1 MPGRGQPWKG
11 VGKGNPDRIGS
22 GAIKDGSITEADLD
36 SSVTSK
42 LNSTG
47 HVIQEEGTPLT
58 QQSNLNFTG
67 AGVVASVGGEDT
79 TVVTIAGGG
88 YDIIEDEGTPLTQRT
103 ELNFVGA
110 GVVASDDGEK
120 TIVTIAGGGGG
131 LDTLDTALLREDFYW
146 SNPTAGAFEQK
157 YSFKNASIN
166 IGGANIE
173 KYGVLALTVGQST
186 AGNGCAFTTEDG
198 WKYNTSTTDIVW
210 KGVLAVDDLTNSM
223 VACGVM
229 NTTPT
234 TFGGN
239 ITTQADFFTA
249 ITTGFG
255 FIFDPATSANWQI
268 WTTDA
273 GTETVTTTTTAVATA
288 LTKLKVTWTKGSQA
302 VFNIN
307 GVDVGTISTNIP
319 TDEVF
324 NVFLVFNKIATTEI
338 LDIDLLEVQCER
350 L

>member
-22 GAIKDGSITEADLD
+22 GAIADGSITEADLD
-36 SSVTSK
+36 SSVTAK
-42 LNSTG
+42 LNTAGG
-47 HVIQEEGTPLT
+47 HVIK
-58 QQSNLNFTG
+58 
-67 AGVVASVGGEDT
+67 
-79 TVVTIAGGG
+79 
-88 YDIIEDEGTPLTQRT
+88 DEGGVALPQRAN
-103 ELNFVGA
+103 LDFVGD
-110 GVVASDDGEK
+110 GVVASDGIEDTT
-120 TIVTIAGGGGG
+120 TITIAGGGG
-131 LDTLDTALLREDFYW
+131 LDSLDTALLREDFYW
-146 SNPTAGAFEQK
+146 SDPTSGAFEQK
-157 YSFKNASIN
+157 YRVENASIN
-166 IGGANIE
+166 IGGSNIE

-198 WKYNTSTTDIVW
+198 WKYDTSTTDIVW
-210 KGVLAVDDLTNSM
+210 RGVLAVNDITDSM
-223 VACGVM
+223 VACGVI
-229 NTTPT
+229 NSTPT

-268 WTTDA
+268 WTSEA
-273 GTETVTTTTTAVATA
+273 GTETVTTTTTAVTTT

-319 TDEVF
+319 AGEVF
-324 NVFLVFNKIATTEI
+324 NAFLVFNKIATTENF
-338 LDIDLLEVQCER
+338 DIDLLEVQCER

>member
-22 GAIKDGSITEADLD
+22 GAIKDGSITEADLN
-36 SSVTSK
+36 SSVTAK

-47 HVIQEEGTPLT
+47 GHVIK
-58 QQSNLNFTG
+58 
-67 AGVVASVGGEDT
+67 
-79 TVVTIAGGG
+79 
-88 YDIIEDEGTPLTQRT
+88 DEGGVALPQRAN
-103 ELNFVGA
+103 LDFVGD
-110 GVVASDDGEK
+110 GVVASDGIEDTT
-120 TIVTIAGGGGG
+120 TITIAGGGGG
-131 LDTLDTALLREDFYW
+131 GLDLLDTALLREDFYW
-146 SNPTAGAFEQK
+146 SDPTSGSFEEK

-198 WKYNTSTTDIVW
+198 WKYDTSTTDIVW
-210 KGVLAVDDLTNSM
+210 KCVLAVDNTTDSM
-223 VACGVM
+223 VPLGVM

-234 TFGGN
+234 TFGGSV
-239 ITTQADFFTA
+239 TTQADFFSE
-249 ITTGFG
+249 ISTGFG

-268 WTTDA
+268 WTMDG

-319 TDEVF
+319 ADEVF
-324 NVFLVFNKIATTEI
+324 NVIAVFNKIASTQNF
-338 LDIDLLEVQCER
+338 DIDLLEVQCER